1 MDTLNSNIQE
11 YQRQLEKGQI
21 QKAYKGLM
29 TFMSGLAADL
39 QSRHADYAVS
49 ALYPGYM
56 DMTYFAFTPPALRE
70 QKLKIAVVYVHEKN
84 TFEAWLAGSNRKV
97 QADTIARLSGKSL
110 GGYTLSTVS
119 PGVDSII
126 EATLAATPDFD
137 APETLQQTLESRVLA
152 FIRDMEKL
160 LGE

>member
-29 TFMSGLAADL
+29 TFMTGLAADL
-39 QSRHADYAVS
+39 QNRYADYTVS

-56 DMTYFAFTPPALRE
+56 DMTYFAFTPSALRE

-84 TFEAWLAGSNRKV
+84 AFEAWLAGSNRKV
-97 QADTIARLSGKSL
+97 QADTIARLRGKLL
-110 GGYTLSTVS
+110 GAYALSTVS

-126 EATLAATPDFD
+126 EATLAAQPDFD
-137 APETLQQTLESRVLA
+137 SPETLQQTLEGRVLA
-152 FIRDMEKL
+152 FIQDMEKL
-160 LGE
+160 LGD

>member
-1 MDTLNSNIQE
+1 MNTDIQE

-29 TFMSGLAADL
+29 TFMSSLAADL
-39 QSRHADYAVS
+39 QSRYADYAVS

-84 TFEAWLAGSNRKV
+84 AFEVWLAGSNRKV
-97 QADTIARLSGKSL
+97 QADTIARLNGKPL
-110 GGYTLSTVS
+110 GVYVLSKVS

-126 EATLAATPDFD
+126 EATLAAQPDFD
-137 APETLQQTLESRVLA
+137 SPETLKQTLESRVLA
-152 FIRDMEKL
+152 FIQDMEKL
-160 LGE
+160 LRD